1 MYDVIVAGAGP
12 AGCTAAMILSE
23 RGLSVLLAEKSRIP
37 REKSCSGQL
46 ISRTIELTRRYF
58 GENVPESVTCT
69 PSRLRG
75 MVMFDEKGRE
85 YRFEQECL
93 NVWRSSFD
101 AWLAEKAVG
110 QGEQLRELTAVIG
123 CEEMGNYTAVTLR
136 DKTEHVEQA
145 RYFID
150 CTGIAGNAKH
160 RGSAVS
166 TRQDFYK
173 GSVDLDPHYF
183 YAFLQPEFSGY
194 DAWLNVKDGLIVIG
208 TATVGA
214 ENPSYKSRFMDFLKR
229 EHGLR
234 IEEHTRSEV
243 WAMPEIRPGCYI
255 CHGSGRSFFAGEAAG
270 FLNPMGEGI
279 SSAMES
285 GCCAALA
292 IAQNAEQ
299 PEKALAAYQ
308 QRTEDLRAYMLRQWS
323 FVSGMS
329 EKFRKMKI

>member
-12 AGCTAAMILSE
+12 AGCTAAKILSE
-23 RGLSVLLAEKSRIP
+23 RGMSVLLAEKSRIP

-58 GENVPESVTCT
+58 GENVLESVTCT

-101 AWLAEKAVG
+101 AWLAEKAAE
-110 QGEQLRELTAVIG
+110 QGAELREFTTVVA
-123 CEEMGNYTAVTLR
+123 CEESKDHTAVTLR
-136 DKTEHVEQA
+136 NKTEHVEQA

-150 CTGIAGNAKH
+150 CTGISGNAKN

-173 GSVDLDPHYF
+173 GSIDLDPRYF

-194 DAWLNVKDGLIVIG
+194 DAWLNVKDGLVVIG
-208 TATVGA
+208 TAVVGA

-229 EHGLR
+229 EHGLK
-234 IEEHTRSEV
+234 IEEHMRSEV
-243 WAMPEIRPGCYI
+243 WAMTEVRPGCPIY
-255 CHGSGRSFFAGEAAG
+255 HGSGRSFFAGEAAG

-285 GCCAALA
+285 GCCAACA
-292 IAQNAEQ
+292 IAQNTEQ
-299 PEKALAAYQ
+299 PEEALADYMR
-308 QRTEDLRAYMLRQWS
+308 RTEDLRAYMLRQWN